1 VVPALVVAAGR
12 HKRLIQLPPLLLD
25 GPLLLLL
32 LLLLL
37 LSLSLLAMMLV
48 QEQLGLPL
56 GGQVLAS
63 GSLPTHRQG

>member
-1 VVPALVVAAGR
+1 
-12 HKRLIQLPPLLLD
+12 
-25 GPLLLLL
+25 L

-56 GGQVLAS
+56 GGQVWAS